1 MWIKTYNKTF
11 QGINKD
17 TIWRIWTDVNNWPT
31 WHGDLDYCKLEG
43 KFEVGNYFMLKPKGV
58 SPVKIKLI
66 DIKPGQDFTDCTSF
80 FWRKNV

>member
-31 WHGDLDYCKLEG
+31 WHGDLRL
-43 KFEVGNYFMLKPKGV
+43 L
-58 SPVKIKLI
+58 
-66 DIKPGQDFTDCTSF
+66 
-80 FWRKNV
+80 